1 MNGCNDSCRAF
12 LLPGGLELVRQF
24 GPFLNYSIF
33 YGGVLDGAES
43 VRIDN
48 APGLITTFQT
58 PETELTFDPVVEC
71 VYGGK
76 AINDSLQICM
86 RQVDHSVAV
95 GTSPNFRSGRHHE
108 IYSKYSSMINSYKG
122 WAACPQAL
130 FNNNEC
136 NSNLTWTSGPM
147 IRSTVMS
154 LYRQFTTTTYNA
166 QNLSMVNTQ
175 ATSDAE
181 LMFLNASDYTTILN
195 EVLVPN
201 ENSSQSDNISINALT
216 YALTWMHR
224 TYDEVFPSDKNSL
237 ITNLY
242 NFLVI
247 PQLFMVTA
255 VQLCNYTVI
264 EDGLEAELGNFPMPD
279 DMITTAIGGR
289 STSRLVILPWTGY
302 LFIAINVVVLL
313 FILGGLVWILF
324 QPRALPPSTG
334 VDELDSLRL
343 AGKARYVRR
352 VTPGEINMDDSM
364 LIKLAHNLDLSSSS
378 RRRDLRKKLR
388 GSRIEIMEDT
398 EQVETQILLHATDER
413 LNSPSGSSL
422 ERA

>member
-1 MNGCNDSCRAF
+1 
-12 LLPGGLELVRQF
+12 
-24 GPFLNYSIF
+24 
-33 YGGVLDGAES
+33 
-43 VRIDN
+43 
-48 APGLITTFQT
+48 
-58 PETELTFDPVVEC
+58 
-71 VYGGK
+71 
-76 AINDSLQICM
+76 
-86 RQVDHSVAV
+86 
-95 GTSPNFRSGRHHE
+95 
-108 IYSKYSSMINSYKG
+108 
-122 WAACPQAL
+122 
-130 FNNNEC
+130 
-136 NSNLTWTSGPM
+136 
-147 IRSTVMS
+147 MS

-175 ATSDAE
+175 PASDAE
-181 LMFLNASDYTTILN
+181 LMFLNVSDYTTILN

-201 ENSSQSDNISINALT
+201 ENTSQSDNISINALT

-224 TYDEVFPSDKNSL
+224 TYDEVFPSDNNSL

-264 EDGLEAELGNFPMPD
+264 EDGLEAEQGDFPMPD
-279 DMITTAIGGR
+279 DMITTATGGR

-324 QPRALPPSTG
+324 QPRALPSSTG

-343 AGKARYVRR
+343 AEKTRYVSPA
-352 VTPGEINMDDSM
+352 TKGERNMDSSA
-364 LIKLAHNLDLSSSS
+364 LIKWARNLDPSS
-378 RRRDLRKKLR
+378 RSRRQDLRKTLR
-388 GSRIEIMEDT
+388 GSRIEIMENT
-398 EQVETQILLHATDER
+398 EQAEAQILLHATDER

-422 ERA
+422 ERT